1 MSIFGVFSSL
11 ADGSFIDDI
20 EKGLGQF
27 ENFVGEGEQKLNS
40 VVDTADAALQNVVD
54 GAEKV
59 ANVTDVVASKL
70 EK

>member
-20 EKGLGQF
+20 EKGLEQF